1 VISFEKCYYL
11 LGRGRDNISVCV
23 NPHKWLGMNIAVL
36 ARKPLEGTV
45 AENVLRWG
53 TGGLNIDG
61 CRVDAGTESLNGR
74 WPANTLISPDPEI
87 LREFP
92 ETTSGKVKEDKGG
105 YKSEGNTVFLQ
116 GRSTSQNQH
125 GDSGSAARFFSQ
137 FEYTEEDIMFFDDEE
152 TPVENPKEI
161 KLNGYLYAGD
171 NLEYLRTLPNNSVDS
186 VVTDPPYG
194 LGKEPDPR
202 KVLAAWLNDEVYQP
216 GGKGFMG
223 KEWDSFVP
231 SPVLWQECLRV
242 LKPGGHMIA
251 FAGTRTYDWI
261 VLGVRL
267 AGFEIR
273 DTISWLYGC
282 LTPETK
288 ALTSDGPRDYRELSV
303 GDLVVCYDPETQ
315 TYSSQGIEEIF
326 EYEHDGEL
334 RGWEVNGELFR
345 YTLNH
350 RVLMEDGSFVEAQD
364 VPSEYPCRTY
374 SGESVVAKGGVRDRY
389 QGKVWCLKVPT
400 GSFVISQGGV
410 EIPTGN
416 SGFPKSL
423 SVSKSID
430 KMAGAEREVI
440 GKVKRWGAN
449 ASGGR
454 GNQKSNGYQP
464 SVIGVE
470 KFDDITAPATPEAQ
484 QWEGWGTALK
494 PSCEPAVLA
503 RKPLEGTVAENVLK
517 HGTGGLDIDGCRVG
531 ETFISKGGNNFD
543 AWRKGEGREDR
554 PKFHGNTTSSEQ
566 IGRWPANTVHDGSE
580 AVVSEFPD
588 VKGGSWVNTDGA
600 RVFNNEGK
608 PTKPTYKGTDN
619 SVGSAARFFTQAPF
633 EETDAT
639 LFKYCSKASTSERN
653 EGTEALQAVM
663 EGKGN
668 IHSTVKPVTLIE
680 WMVKLVTPPGGTV
693 LDPFI
698 GSGTTGVAAE
708 LAGFRWIGCERETDY
723 AMIAYHRIAYAVE
736 NREAI
741 LAKREK
747 PAKPAK
753 VKSTAPVESPIESN
767 DDNDDCG
774 DDGVFF

>member
-1 VISFEKCYYL
+1 
-11 LGRGRDNISVCV
+11 
-23 NPHKWLGMNIAVL
+23 MNIAVL

-45 AENVLRWG
+45 AENVLKHG
-53 TGGLNIDG
+53 VGGIN
-61 CRVDAGTESLNGR
+61 VDACRIPTNSELDDPRLVGKGSFMFNSRNTDYGLGGKELYSHPDGR
-74 WPANTLISPDPEI
+74 WPANTLLSPDPEI
-87 LREFP
+87 LRGFP
-92 ETTSGKVKEDKGG
+92 HTTSGKVKEDKGG

-171 NLEYLRTLPNNSVDS
+171 NLEYLRTLPDNSVDS

-273 DTISWLYGC
+273 DTISWLYG
-282 LTPETK
+282 
-288 ALTSDGPRDYRELSV
+288 
-303 GDLVVCYDPETQ
+303 
-315 TYSSQGIEEIF
+315 
-326 EYEHDGEL
+326 
-334 RGWEVNGELFR
+334 
-345 YTLNH
+345 
-350 RVLMEDGSFVEAQD
+350 
-364 VPSEYPCRTY
+364 
-374 SGESVVAKGGVRDRY
+374 
-389 QGKVWCLKVPT
+389 
-400 GSFVISQGGV
+400 
-410 EIPTGN
+410 

-423 SVSKSID
+423 NISKACN
-430 KMAGAEREVI
+430 KRAGAERKVV

-464 SVIGVE
+464 SVIGAE

-503 RKPLEGTVAENVLK
+503 RKPLEGTVAENVLQ
-517 HGTGGLDIDGCRVG
+517 HGTGGLNIDECRIPT
-531 ETFISKGGNNFD
+531 EEPLSGGTY
-543 AWRKGEGREDR
+543 AKGERENRGAMDTWSNEDR
-554 PKFHGNTTSSEQ
+554 AGGKGSGFRNKIGEFQQSE
-566 IGRWPANTVHDGSE
+566 GRWPANTVTDGSE
-580 AVVSEFPD
+580 SVVSEFPD
-588 VKGGSWVNTDGA
+588 VKGESWVNTNGA

-723 AMIAYHRIAYAVE
+723 AMIAYHRIAYVVE

-753 VKSTAPVESPIESN
+753 VKSTAPVEIPVESD
-767 DDNDDCG
+767 DDNDDNGGHG
-774 DDGVFF
+774 DDGIFF